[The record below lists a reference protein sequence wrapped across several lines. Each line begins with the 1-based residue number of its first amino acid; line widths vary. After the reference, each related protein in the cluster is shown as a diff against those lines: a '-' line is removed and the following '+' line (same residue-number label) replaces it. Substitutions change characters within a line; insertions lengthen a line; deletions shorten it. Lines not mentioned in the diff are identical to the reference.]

1 MQFTDLNEQG
11 GIGSSATL
19 LEIGPY
25 TLLIDSGIHPKLEGK
40 ASLPRL
46 DKIRDRQVDCILL
59 THCHLDHVGSIPV
72 AARYFPDAH
81 ILMTRASALLAP
93 RMLRNSVNVMNR
105 KREES
110 GNNDYPFYTFK
121 EIEALDDRILGLAF
135 ERAFCIDTHGP
146 ELSITLYPAGHVAGA
161 AGIRIECSGESIF
174 VTGDCLF
181 RDNLTLPGAQ
191 FPIEAVDTLI
201 TETTRG
207 ATEPKASADRNEE
220 WDALFEDMRMT
231 FRRGGNVLIPVFAL
245 GRMQEMLT
253 RVAARR
259 HEPWLKDIPIYCS
272 GLGMDLVD
280 YFDQIAK
287 RVGGL
292 EFSRKT
298 VKQLKVRPP
307 DWNWCRGKQPSSP
320 TLMLLSS
327 GMLVEHTP
335 SYRMASGLLHDPK
348 NMIQF
353 IGYCDPDTPGG
364 AMLQMETGEE
374 YLFELL
380 DYKAQLYAEIRRY
393 DLSGHAER
401 NELVEF
407 ASAVTPKRIIL
418 THGDPEAREWFRNT
432 LKHTIP
438 DTEVLDP
445 QTLDTLELS
454 S

>member
-25 TLLIDSGIHPKLEGK
+25 SLLIDSGIHPKLEGK

-46 DKIRDRQVDCILL
+46 DKIRDHQVDCIIL

-72 AARYFPDAH
+72 AARYFPNAH
-81 ILMTRASALLAP
+81 VLMTRASALLAP

-110 GNNDYPFYTFK
+110 GNTDYPFYTFK
-121 EIEALDDRILGLAF
+121 EIEALDDRILGIAY
-135 ERAFCIDTHGP
+135 ERAFCMDHHGP
-146 ELSITLYPAGHVAGA
+146 EISVTFYPAGHVAGA
-161 AGIRIECSGESIF
+161 AGIRIEGCGESIF

-191 FPIEAVDTLI
+191 FPLDEVDTLVM
-201 TETTRG
+201 ETTRG
-207 ATEPKASADRNEE
+207 GTQPKASADRSEE
-220 WDALFEDMRMT
+220 WDELFADMKAA
-231 FRRGGNVLIPVFAL
+231 FARGGNVLVPVFAL

-253 RVAARR
+253 QVATRR
-259 HEPWLKDIPIYCS
+259 DEPWLQDIPVFCS

-280 YFDQIAK
+280 YFDQISK
-287 RVGGL
+287 RIGGL

-307 DWNWCRGKQPSSP
+307 DWNWCRGKQPKTPS
-320 TLMLLSS
+320 LMLLSS

-335 SYRMASGLLHDPK
+335 SYRMSSGLLHDPK
-348 NMIQF
+348 NLIQF

-364 AMLQMETGEE
+364 EILTMNTGDE
-374 YLFELL
+374 YLYEVL
-380 DYKAQLYAEIRRY
+380 DYKAQLFTEIKRY

-401 NELVEF
+401 SELVEF
-407 ASAVTPKRIIL
+407 ATALAPKRVIL
-418 THGDPEAREWFRNT
+418 THGDPDARDWFRET
-432 LKHTIP
+432 LAESLP
-438 DTEVLDP
+438 EAEVLNP
-445 QTLDTLELS
+445 QTLETLDFAQ
-454 S
+454 